1 MTVDDAPVLQ
11 LKSRKLCFSILFGT
25 QKKKVSST
33 TNPVPHIQEVILF
46 DSRKKFFCI
55 PTNPRDENPFP
66 ENL

>member
-25 QKKKVSST
+25 RKKKVSST
-33 TNPVPHIQEVILF
+33 TNPVPHIQKVILF

>member
-11 LKSRKLCFSILFGT
+11 MKSRKLCLSILFGT
-25 QKKKVSST
+25 RKKKVSSA

-46 DSRKKFFCI
+46 DSHKKFFCI
-55 PTNPRDENPFP
+55 PGNRRDENPFP

>member
-11 LKSRKLCFSILFGT
+11 MKSRKLCLSILFGT
-25 QKKKVSST
+25 RKKKVSSVN
-33 TNPVPHIQEVILF
+33 NPVPHMQEFIVF

-55 PTNPRDENPFP
+55 PGNPRDENPFP